1 MRYVLLVM
9 LLAACVPTV
18 DACRIAAASTQGVIH
33 LGPVALLDFDVAQF
47 ALQHEF
53 FHIWTGNRDEFAAD
67 VFAEENTI
75 ARGISPCPAARHLK
89 RCGVTDR
96 AQVLGV
102 RNSCEGF

>member
-1 MRYVLLVM
+1 MRYVLL
-9 LLAACVPTV
+9 LFLAACVPTV
-18 DACRIAAASTQGVIH
+18 DACRIASANTQGVIH

-53 FHIWTGNRDEFAAD
+53 FHVWTGKRDEFAAD
-67 VFAEENTI
+67 RFAEENTVP
-75 ARGISPCPAARHLK
+75 RGISPCPAARHLK